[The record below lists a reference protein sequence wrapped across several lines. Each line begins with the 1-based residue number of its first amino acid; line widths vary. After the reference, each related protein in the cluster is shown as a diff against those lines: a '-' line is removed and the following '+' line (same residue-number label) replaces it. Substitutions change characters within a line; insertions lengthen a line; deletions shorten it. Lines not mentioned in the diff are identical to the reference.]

1 MKRRE
6 QNPGGSS
13 EVVTLL
19 IVAGGAYLA
28 YTYLQSSGLWAQWFG
43 GAATTGGMP
52 TLATIEAGLQ
62 SGAFV
67 GAGTDGSG
75 NVIVHQAATGAYYA
89 VNPTTGIVSAASGPG
104 TLAVSNPATTPPPS
118 QPVSSAPSTST
129 QTQLAAMAQQYMT
142 NMAAA
147 GTPVQG
153 LNADQWLYYY
163 QIITRGANPANIASF
178 TITPQQG
185 ESVILA
191 LGLTDAT
198 RGTIISMQQFLNA
211 LGSAGV
217 SGIISVPNGGPIRS
231 PMPTTQSFSGG
242 YGGYG
247 TGGKRGGY
255 LN

>member
-1 MKRRE
+1 MKRHE
-6 QNPGGSS
+6 NPGGSS
-13 EVVTLL
+13 EIVTLL

-28 YTYLQSSGLWAQWFG
+28 YNYLQSSGLWAQWFG
-43 GAATTGGMP
+43 GAAATGGMP
-52 TLATIEAGLQ
+52 TLATIQAGLQ

-75 NVIVHQAATGAYYA
+75 NVIVHQASTGAYYA
-89 VNPTTGIVSAASGPG
+89 INPTTGVVSSASGPG

-118 QPVSSAPSTST
+118 QPVTTTPTT
-129 QTQLAAMAQQYMT
+129 GVQTQLAAMAQQYMA
-142 NMAAA
+142 NMQAA

-153 LNADQWLYYY
+153 LNVDQWLYYY
-163 QIITRGANPANIASF
+163 QIITRGANPSNLASF

-198 RGTIISMQQFLNA
+198 RGTIITMQQFLNA

-217 SGIISVPNGGPIRS
+217 SGIISVPNGGQIRN
-231 PMPTTQSFSGG
+231 PMPTTQNFSGG

-247 TGGKRGGY
+247 GGVKRGY